1 MSAPSRVDARTALLG
16 RIRHTGVIAVIRA
29 ESDDSAF
36 RIAETLVGAGL
47 RLIEIT
53 MTVPGAI
60 GVMTALGRQFGSAID
75 LGAGT
80 ITSESMAE
88 AAVEAGCAFLVTPCL
103 VAGVIASAKARDVT
117 IISGALT
124 PTEILAADRAG
135 ADLVKIF
142 PASTAGGP
150 AYIRALRGPF
160 PSIGFVATG
169 GVGLDSVAE
178 YIGAGVTAVGAGGE
192 LIARAAV
199 KAGDFAAIGQAARA
213 FLDAARQARPA
224 TEGVVR

>member
-1 MSAPSRVDARTALLG
+1 MKTPHPTGGRVGLLD
-16 RIRHTGVIAVIRA
+16 RLRETGIIAVIRA
-29 ESDDSAF
+29 DSDESAF
-36 RIAETLVGAGL
+36 RVAETLVEAGL

-53 MTVPGAI
+53 MTVPGAV
-60 GVMTALGRQFGSAID
+60 GVMTALARRFGPAID

-103 VAGVIASAKARDVT
+103 VPRVVAARARDVAM
-117 IISGALT
+117 ICGALT
-124 PTEILAADRAG
+124 PTEVLAAHRSG

-169 GVGLDSVAE
+169 GVALGTVAE
-178 YIGAGVTAVGAGGE
+178 YFQAGVAAVGAGGE
-192 LIARAAV
+192 LISRAAV
-199 KAGDFAAIGQAARA
+199 EAGDFAAIGASARA
-213 FLDAARQARPA
+213 FLEAARAAKPVGK
-224 TEGVVR
+224 GVVR